1 MMELTTLRDIVS
13 IGSPFVAVVGAGY
26 LVWYRLGR
34 IEHILSNSNG
44 LVQRMERM
52 EREAEMRAEATK
64 SEAEQSD
71 PTRDPDNVRWM
82 EEQLRIGK
90 TVHGETFGEDIDESF
105 E

>member
-1 MMELTTLRDIVS
+1 MMEISTLRDVVS

-52 EREAEMRAEATK
+52 ERDVAVQE
-64 SEAEQSD
+64 
-71 PTRDPDNVRWM
+71 
-82 EEQLRIGK
+82 RICRER
-90 TVHGETFGEDIDESF
+90 HED
-105 E
+105 